1 MMIIDEFIIEP
12 YSVEPKAV
20 INKFKYQYIL
30 NTEKQ
35 TITIINLYRDY
46 KNFDIILDSDLEV
59 KLKEFK
65 EKYIKTRPECFI

>member
-1 MMIIDEFIIEP
+1 MIIIDEFIIEP
-12 YSVEPKAV
+12 DSVEPKAV

-46 KNFDIILDSDLEV
+46 EHFDIILDSVLEY
-59 KLKEFK
+59 KLEKFK
-65 EKYIKTRPECFI
+65 DKYIKTRQECFI